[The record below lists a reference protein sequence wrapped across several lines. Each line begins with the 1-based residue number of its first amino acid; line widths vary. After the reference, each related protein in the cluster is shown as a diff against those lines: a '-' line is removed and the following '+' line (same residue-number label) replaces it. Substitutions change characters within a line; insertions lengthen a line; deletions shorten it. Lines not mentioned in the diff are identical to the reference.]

1 MIDQP
6 VWYLVHTQPQAEAR
20 VEFNLRRQGFSS
32 YLPKYQRTRRHARKT
47 EMVTRPLFPRYLFV
61 ALDLACD
68 RWRTVQSTFGVSQ
81 FVLSGDEP
89 ARVPCAV
96 IDEIRAREGEG
107 GYVQLGLPAGIA
119 VGSPVRFVDGIFA
132 DARVVIER
140 IADARRV
147 AVLLDLLGREVR
159 VSTPVESIGT
169 G

>member
-1 MIDQP
+1 MSDQSA
-6 VWYLVHTQPQAEAR
+6 WYLVHTQPQAEAR
-20 VEFNLRRQGFSS
+20 VEFNLQRQGFQS

-47 EMVTRPLFPRYLFV
+47 EVVARPLFPRYLFV

-68 RWRTVQSTFGVSQ
+68 RWRAVQSTFGVSQ

-89 ARVPCAV
+89 ARVPCTI

-107 GYVQLGLPAGIA
+107 GYVQLGLPPGMAAGSFARI
-119 VGSPVRFVDGIFA
+119 VDGIFA
-132 DARVVIER
+132 DARVMIER

-159 VSTPVESIGT
+159 VSAPVESIGAV
-169 G
+169 

>member
-107 GYVQLGLPAGIA
+107 GYVQLGLPAF
-119 VGSPVRFVDGIFA
+119 GS
-132 DARVVIER
+132 
-140 IADARRV
+140 
-147 AVLLDLLGREVR
+147 
-159 VSTPVESIGT
+159 STASLPMPAW
-169 G
+169 